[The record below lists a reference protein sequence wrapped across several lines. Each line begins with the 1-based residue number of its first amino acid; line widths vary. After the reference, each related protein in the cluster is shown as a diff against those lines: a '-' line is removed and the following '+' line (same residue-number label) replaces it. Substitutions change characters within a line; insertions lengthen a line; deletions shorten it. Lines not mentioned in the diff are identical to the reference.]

1 MIFLRVFP
9 VLGCKPG
16 AVKHST
22 VPSLLLPYHT
32 NTSPSAEKKQAFGAK
47 AKQFTSDFIFQQN
60 ARVVSKGKKDRWGR
74 LIAVLYNEQGKSLNK
89 AIVENGLGMHFKRFS
104 SDMSYD
110 KLEAKARRKK
120 TGMWSDPNIIEP
132 WIYRKKK

>member
-1 MIFLRVFP
+1 MITRLEHIDCP
-9 VLGCKPG
+9 
-16 AVKHST
+16 
-22 VPSLLLPYHT
+22 
-32 NTSPSAEKKQAFGAK
+32 EKKQAFGAK

-132 WIYRKKK
+132 WTYRKKR